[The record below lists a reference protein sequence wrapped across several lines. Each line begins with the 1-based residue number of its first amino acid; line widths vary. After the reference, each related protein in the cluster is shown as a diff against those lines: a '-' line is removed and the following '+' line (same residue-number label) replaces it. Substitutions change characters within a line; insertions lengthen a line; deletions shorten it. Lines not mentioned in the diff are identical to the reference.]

1 MFIGREKEIKE
12 INESLNKSD
21 YQGIFIYGR
30 RRIGKTELIAQ
41 GLNQTNKR
49 ILSFEFRK
57 TTLSGNLKLFVPYVK
72 EFFNDQ
78 YVSFSS
84 FDALFDYLLFK
95 SVDNEYVLVL
105 DEFSFLLS
113 EDFSIESSLAAAID
127 KYKSKSHIH
136 LIISGSYVGLME
148 KMISKGSHSY
158 GRFNHIIL
166 LRPFNYYESSM
177 FYPNYS
183 SEDKIMLY
191 SVFGGIPYFNSLVD
205 TNKTALENIFDLV
218 IKADSICEY
227 EINETVMAETTKIPV
242 LNDLLLL
249 IIKGKQKYSD
259 ILSDFESQGKGK
271 PDYFIDKLIDM
282 DFIEKKYSI
291 NEKNN
296 KKKMRYYIKD
306 NLIDFYYRYLFVAKN
321 KELRRESEFYFN
333 NFIKDNFLEHYIPHK
348 FEEISKEFLL
358 RMNILGKISP
368 AFFDIGEYFY
378 DNQKDGINRQLDIVT
393 EDKKGFIS
401 YECKYKNTPIN
412 TKDINEEEY
421 QTSNLPNI
429 DFYKLGFIS
438 KSGFDENINI
448 DKYICFTLDDFYI

>member
-1 MFIGREKEIKE
+1 M
-12 INESLNKSD
+12 
-21 YQGIFIYGR
+21 
-30 RRIGKTELIAQ
+30 
-41 GLNQTNKR
+41 
-49 ILSFEFRK
+49 
-57 TTLSGNLKLFVPYVK
+57 
-72 EFFNDQ
+72 
-78 YVSFSS
+78 
-84 FDALFDYLLFK
+84 FK

-127 KYKSKSHIH
+127 KYKTKSHIH

-191 SVFGGIPYFNSLVD
+191 SVFGGIPYFNSLID

-218 IKADSICEY
+218 IKTDSICEY

-368 AFFDIGEYFY
+368 VFFDIGEYFY

-401 YECKYKNTPIN
+401 YKCKYKNTPIN

-429 DFYKLGFIS
+429 EFYKLGFIS